1 MAFNAEFLPVELNG
15 ETYGVDTTMY
25 RRTTVP
31 VSRQQRDNSKEPGE
45 NTLDTTGAW
54 VRSQTDWS
62 YGAGQLYLDKED
74 SDRRRFYS
82 SQGIDVWT
90 KGQISLL
97 NTTEDTASSLTLG
110 TEDLII
116 KRFVTA
122 TGVEYIY
129 LVTYIYTKVK
139 IEYPDI

>member
-1 MAFNAEFLPVELNG
+1 MSFNSESLPVELNG
-15 ETYGVDTTMY
+15 VSYLIDTEQY

-31 VSRQQRDNSKEPGE
+31 VARQQRDNSKEPGE

-82 SQGIDVWT
+82 SHGVDVWT

-97 NTTEDTASSLTLG
+97 PVMETPGNTPTFTTGDISVSYTHLTLP
-110 TEDLII
+110 T
-116 KRFVTA
+116 
-122 TGVEYIY
+122 IY
-129 LVTYIYTKVK
+129 SV
-139 IEYPDI
+139 

>member
-1 MAFNAEFLPVELNG
+1 MAFNSELLPIELNG
-15 ETYGVDTTMY
+15 VSYAVDTELY

-31 VSRQQRDNSKEPGE
+31 VSRQQRDNSREAGE

-82 SQGIDVWT
+82 SQGVDVWT
-90 KGQISLL
+90 RGQITLL
-97 NTTEDTASSLTLG
+97 PITEDAASSLTLG
-110 TEDLII
+110 TEDLTT
-116 KRFVTA
+116 KRFVA
-122 TGVEYIY
+122 TDKTEYTI
-129 LVTYIYTKVK
+129 K
-139 IEYPDI
+139 D